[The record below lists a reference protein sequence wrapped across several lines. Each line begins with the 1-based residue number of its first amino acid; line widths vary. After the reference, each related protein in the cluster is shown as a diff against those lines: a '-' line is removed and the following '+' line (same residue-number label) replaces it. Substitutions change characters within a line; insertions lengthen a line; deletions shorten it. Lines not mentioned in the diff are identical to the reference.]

1 MQLQIALL
9 ACVSPQL
16 PQLKTFLQV
25 ESISLESDQRRN
37 TVPTYAFLTLKDF
50 QSVGTCNMQ
59 I

>member
-50 QSVGTCNMQ
+50 QSVGTAH
-59 I
+59 